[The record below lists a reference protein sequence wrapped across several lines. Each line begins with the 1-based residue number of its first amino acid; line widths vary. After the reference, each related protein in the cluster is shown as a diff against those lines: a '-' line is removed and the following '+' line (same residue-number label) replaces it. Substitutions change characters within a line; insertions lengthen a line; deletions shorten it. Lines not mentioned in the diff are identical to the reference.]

1 MAPTPANPFPQLR
14 QQIAAAAERLKRSP
28 TAASVVDPQRAAG
41 LWCAAYQAAA
51 ARERIELCRVLEKLL
66 DVLDEIAEAAP
77 CDPGV
82 PINDVLDRAASLLSA
97 SQAEMAELLGISTRT
112 LQR

>member
-1 MAPTPANPFPQLR
+1 MKPARPRPLSPK
-14 QQIAAAAERLKRSP
+14 AERASTVLLESKR
-28 TAASVVDPQRAAG
+28 TAASVVDPQRAAA

-51 ARERIELCRVLEKLL
+51 ARERIELCRVLEKQL

-97 SQAEMAELLGISTRT
+97 SQAEMAELLGISTRK